1 MKKNFLRIIVAITTT
16 LSLLAACGGNA
27 TSNTQTTTA
36 NSNETKV
43 EANAGETKQSETK
56 YKDTILPYDQLVQ
69 GRKIVFLQN
78 ALVYTRDGFYTEATA
93 PKTEK
98 INYNGAQ
105 VDAYP
110 ISYVTKHL
118 LKGIK
123 RNIDVFMTNGDDD
136 VVDPNDFNG
145 MYVILGDLTS
155 GKAPILYNPVT
166 ENEIVDFKY
175 ADTGYDEYIYSIVSE
190 EEVKIADLINTVGWD
205 ATKTYRLMATDYFY
219 VPVDPANAK
228 TGMLLGTLSGAI
240 NANLPD
246 ITFMKSGKIN
256 DIMYLE
262 QLTDVVS
269 EAK

>member
-1 MKKNFLRIIVAITTT
+1 MKKNFLRIIVAIIST

-27 TSNTQTTTA
+27 TSNTQTA
-36 NSNETKV
+36 NANTNETKV

-93 PKTEK
+93 PKSEVIK
-98 INYNGAQ
+98 YNGEN
-105 VDAYP
+105 VVAYP
-110 ISYVTKHL
+110 IRYATQHL

-123 RNIDVFMTNGDDD
+123 KTVNVYTTNGDDD
-136 VVDPNDFNG
+136 AVDANDFNG
-145 MYVILGDLTS
+145 MYVILGDVTS
-155 GKAPILYNPVT
+155 GKAPILFNPVT
-166 ENEIVDFKY
+166 ENEIIDFKY
-175 ADTGYDEYIYSIVSE
+175 VDTGSDEYIYSIVSE
-190 EEVKIADLINTVGWD
+190 EEVRIADLINTVEWD
-205 ATKTYRLMATDYFY
+205 ANKTYRLMATDYFY
-219 VPVDPANAK
+219 IPVDPANAK

-262 QLTDVVS
+262 QLTDVVAS
-269 EAK
+269 AN